1 MTSDEKKKIEI
12 CRSAMRCSRLKID
25 LKSSKSG
32 EYSGHHKLKL
42 FDLKTSCFQKIA
54 KMDISWRF

>member
-32 EYSGHHKLKL
+32 EYSGHHKLRL
-42 FDLKTSCFQKIA
+42 FDLKTTCFQKVA
-54 KMDISWRF
+54 KI